1 MRLKNFKNIF
11 ALLFGGH
18 CILCDELALDYICP
32 KCLAS
37 FGKGFEFFC
46 PPFEKSFSIGIYKDS
61 FKDLVIKAKSDSI
74 AMDEI
79 SKLVLIYLQG
89 KSFDGFY
96 VSCIPDDKFGHSHLD
111 RVVKEVSNKKNL
123 PIYRF
128 QKIKET
134 KKQHLLYFN
143 ERRLNVEN
151 CFRSE
156 SAPEKILLIDDVI
169 TSGATSK
176 SAYNELVQSGS
187 KTVYFLTFSVSPV
200 FWENYNRKLSE

>member
-1 MRLKNFKNIF
+1 MKF
-11 ALLFGGH
+11 
-18 CILCDELALDYICP
+18 
-32 KCLAS
+32 
-37 FGKGFEFFC
+37 
-46 PPFEKSFSIGIYKDS
+46 
-61 FKDLVIKAKSDSI
+61 
-74 AMDEI
+74 
-79 SKLVLIYLQG
+79 LQD
-89 KSFDGFY
+89 KRFDGFC

-111 RVVKEVSNKKNL
+111 RVVKEVSDKKNL

-143 ERRLNVEN
+143 ERRLNVAN
-151 CFRSE
+151 CFCAE

-187 KTVYFLTFSVSPV
+187 KTVYFLTFSISPV
-200 FWENYNRKLSE
+200 FWEIYIRESSVNK